1 MVAKT
6 AHPGELTVQ
15 VTLPR
20 TLLADIGIS
29 HKDASGELLRS
40 FVISLYRRDYLS
52 TGKAAQLLGI
62 SRLAFLRMLAEEK
75 IPYLEFTDEE
85 LEYELG
91 VASQWEPELLSATP
105 RLS

>member
-1 MVAKT
+1 MNAT
-6 AHPGELTVQ
+6 AVHPGELTVQ

-29 HKDASGELLRS
+29 QQDASWELLRS

-62 SRLAFLRMLAEEK
+62 SRLTFLRMLAEEK
-75 IPYLEFTDEE
+75 IPYLDFTDEE

-91 VASQWEPELLSATP
+91 VASQWEPQLSSATP